1 MVEVKTP
8 SPAGVRMDA
17 VDAHRWLPSHVS
29 HKPLSRDAWRPL
41 ADPVQVWTF
50 SLLDPPQS
58 SETREVDL
66 TVTADRNANA
76 VLFWLDMHL
85 YGDVHVVTGPE
96 HRGWLGPALQH
107 LPGEARVHLGEVLPL
122 RCSHNTVRMRFDLD
136 SADFIRACKAI
147 YTFPEALLAR
157 WGAVP

>member
-1 MVEVKTP
+1 MFHDLEYLDARNPQMVEVKTP

-41 ADPVQVWTF
+41 ADPAQVWTF

-76 VLFWLDMHL
+76 GAERVGVSVPGVL
-85 YGDVHVVTGPE
+85 
-96 HRGWLGPALQH
+96 R
-107 LPGEARVHLGEVLPL
+107 
-122 RCSHNTVRMRFDLD
+122 N
-136 SADFIRACKAI
+136 
-147 YTFPEALLAR
+147 
-157 WGAVP
+157 